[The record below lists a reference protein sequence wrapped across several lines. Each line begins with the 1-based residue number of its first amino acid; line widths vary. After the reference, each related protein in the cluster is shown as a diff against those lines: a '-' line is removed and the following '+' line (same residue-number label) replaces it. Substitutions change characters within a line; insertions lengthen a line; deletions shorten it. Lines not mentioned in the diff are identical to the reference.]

1 MVKKSASATSKL
13 PVALRSPTC
22 GMGYDVPAQAFSHLD
37 GRADRPE
44 VRPLEA
50 EVSPVQQRRVRE
62 AKARLRD
69 EEDRAPAAA
78 APAALPAGTIRT

>member
-1 MVKKSASATSKL
+1 MTHQPK
-13 PVALRSPTC
+13 RSRILTVEQI
-22 GMGYDVPAQAFSHLD
+22 GQKFAHLK
-37 GRADRPE
+37 
-44 VRPLEA
+44 A

-69 EEDRAPAAA
+69 DEDRAPA